1 MFFEQEPVFYGGL
14 AFIIFP
20 FIVLGVIFYFYE
32 VTIKKWKT
40 TEGVILRNIVK
51 WDKRRGNNNGVWKN
65 YIIYEYSVGDK
76 FYQNNDSHTKN
87 LIFGSNLKSIV
98 PNERFVEGKKVK
110 VYYNPEKPHKSVID
124 NKFDYYNL
132 GILFLSALGAYMV
145 YYNWK

>member
-1 MFFEQEPVFYGGL
+1 MFFEQEPQLYVGL

-40 TEGVILRNIVK
+40 TEGMIIRNTVER
-51 WDKRRGNNNGVWKN
+51 DKKDTDGYWRN
-65 YIIYEYSVGDK
+65 YVVYEYSVDGK
-76 FYQNNDSHTKN
+76 HYQNNDSHTQN
-87 LIFGSNLKSIV
+87 LIFSSSLKYQIV

-110 VYYNPEKPHKSVID
+110 VYYNPQKPHKSVID

-132 GILFLSALGAYMV
+132 AILFFSIIGALIAY
-145 YYNWK
+145 YDWK

>member
-20 FIVLGVIFYFYE
+20 FFVLGIILYFYE

-40 TEGVILRNIVK
+40 TEGMILRNTVER
-51 WDKRRGNNNGVWKN
+51 DKKDTDRYWRN
-65 YIIYEYSVGDK
+65 YVVYEYSVRDK
-76 FYQNNDSHTKN
+76 FYQNNDSHTRN

-98 PNERFVEGKKVK
+98 PNGRFIEGEKVK
-110 VYYNPEKPHKSVID
+110 VYYNPKKPHKSVID

-132 GILFLSALGAYMV
+132 GILFFSALGAYMV

>member
-1 MFFEQEPVFYGGL
+1 MFFEQETEFYGGL
-14 AFIIFP
+14 VFIIFP
-20 FIVLGVIFYFYE
+20 FIVLGAIFYFYE

-51 WDKRRGNNNGVWKN
+51 WDKRRGNNNGVWRN
-65 YIIYEYSVGDK
+65 YIIYEYSVDGK
-76 FYQNNDSHTKN
+76 YYQNNDRHTKN

-98 PNERFVEGKKVK
+98 PNGRFIEGEKIK

-132 GILFLSALGAYMV
+132 GILFFSALGAYMV